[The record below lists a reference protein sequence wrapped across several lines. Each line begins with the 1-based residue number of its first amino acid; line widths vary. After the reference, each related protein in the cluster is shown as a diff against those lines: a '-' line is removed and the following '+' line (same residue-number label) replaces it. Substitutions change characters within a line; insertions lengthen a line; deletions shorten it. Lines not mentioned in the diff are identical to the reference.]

1 MVNAILG
8 IKLDMVQKFDK
19 ADLRIPVTQVKA
31 GPCQVTKI
39 ITLKK
44 DGYNAIQLAF
54 GEKKIKSKKGAKSKK
69 APLYLREIRV
79 EQMPKLKVGDEIRV
93 GQVFK
98 VDDKVKIT
106 GWAKG
111 KGFTGVMKRW
121 GFKGGPRTHGQS
133 DRERAPGSIG
143 QGTTPGRV
151 FKGKKMPGRSGGQKV
166 TITGLKVTNIDDEK
180 DLLEIKG
187 LLPGPRNGFLI
198 IRKENA

>member
-1 MVNAILG
+1 MINVILG
-8 IKLDMVQKFDK
+8 TKIDMVQKFDK
-19 ADLRIPVTQVKA
+19 ANLRMPVTQVKV

-39 ITLKK
+39 LTLKK

-54 GEKKIKSKKGAKSKK
+54 GGK
-69 APLYLREIRV
+69 APKFLREFRV
-79 EQMPKLKVGDEIRV
+79 DKLPKLKIGNEIKV

-98 VDDKVKIT
+98 VKDKVKVT

-151 FKGKKMPGRSGGQKV
+151 HRGKKMPGRAGGQKV
-166 TITGLKVTNIDDEK
+166 TVSGLTITEVDDK
-180 DLLEIKG
+180 NNLLEIKG
-187 LLPGPRNGFLI
+187 LLPGPKNGFLI
-198 IRKENA
+198 IRKQNA